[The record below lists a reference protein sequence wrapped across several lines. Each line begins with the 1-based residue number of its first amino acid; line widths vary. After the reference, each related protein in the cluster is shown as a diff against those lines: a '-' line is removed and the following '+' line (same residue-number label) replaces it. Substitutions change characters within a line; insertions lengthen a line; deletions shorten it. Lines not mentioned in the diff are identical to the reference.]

1 MLPHSLQHIISLGR
15 VWRLFI
21 WESEDRERMRPVADF
36 STVGVNARVPI
47 SALKMICNDFYQL
60 D

>member
-1 MLPHSLQHIISLGR
+1 
-15 VWRLFI
+15 
-21 WESEDRERMRPVADF
+21 MRPVADF